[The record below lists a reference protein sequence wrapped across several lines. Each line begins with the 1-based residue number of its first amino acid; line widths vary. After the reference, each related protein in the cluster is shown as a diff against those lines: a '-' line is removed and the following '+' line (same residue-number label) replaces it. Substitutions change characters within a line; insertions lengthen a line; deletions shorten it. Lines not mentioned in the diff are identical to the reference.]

1 MYKNFVCVTDR
12 KISRAPFL
20 QQIETICALRPKAL
34 ILREKDLTEAEYTQ
48 LALKV
53 QAVCKNYGVKFIVH
67 TFWRAGLALG
77 ADDAH
82 MPLPVCTAMTAACV
96 RLQAGRF
103 GVSVHSAEE
112 AKTALALGA
121 AYLTAGH
128 IYESGC
134 KQGVPPRGPA
144 FLKEICTLSPVPVYA
159 IGGIGLNKEQLEE
172 VLACGAAGACVR
184 SAFMRL

>member
-48 LALKV
+48 LAQKV
-53 QAVCKNYGVKFIVH
+53 LAVCKTYGVKFIVH

-77 ADDAH
+77 ADGVH
-82 MPLPVCTAMTAACV
+82 LPLTVCTAMTAAE

-103 GVSVHSAEE
+103 GVSVHNAEE
-112 AKTALALGA
+112 AKAALALGA

-128 IYESGC
+128 IYASSC
-134 KQGVPPRGPA
+134 KQGVPPRGLA

-159 IGGIGLNKEQLEE
+159 IGGIGLNKAQLEE

>member
-1 MYKNFVCVTDR
+1 MRV
-12 KISRAPFL
+12 
-20 QQIETICALRPKAL
+20 
-34 ILREKDLTEAEYTQ
+34 
-48 LALKV
+48 
-53 QAVCKNYGVKFIVH
+53 
-67 TFWRAGLALG
+67 GLALG
-77 ADDAH
+77 ADGAH
-82 MPLPVCTAMTAACV
+82 LPLPVCAAMTAAE

-112 AKTALALGA
+112 ARAALALGA

-128 IYESGC
+128 IYASSC

-159 IGGIGLNKEQLEE
+159 IGGIGLNKAQLEE

>member
-1 MYKNFVCVTDR
+1 MYKNFICVTDR

-34 ILREKDLTEAEYTQ
+34 ILREKDLTEAEYAQ
-48 LALKV
+48 LAQKV
-53 QAVCKNYGVKFIVH
+53 QAVCKTCGVKFIVH

-77 ADDAH
+77 ADGVH
-82 MPLPVCTAMTAACV
+82 LPLTVCAAMTAAE
-96 RLQAGRF
+96 RLEAGYF

-112 AKTALALGA
+112 AKAAIKFGA

-128 IYESGC
+128 IYASSC
-134 KQGVPPRGPA
+134 KQGVPPRGQA
-144 FLKEICTLSPVPVYA
+144 FLKEVCVLSPVPVYA
-159 IGGIGLNKEQLEE
+159 IGGIGFEQAQLDE

-184 SAFMRL
+184 SAFMRR

>member
-12 KISRAPFL
+12 KISCAPFL

-34 ILREKDLTEAEYTQ
+34 ILREKDLTEAEYAQ
-48 LALKV
+48 LAQKV
-53 QAVCKNYGVKFIVH
+53 QAVCKTCGVKFIVH

-77 ADDAH
+77 ADGVH
-82 MPLPVCTAMTAACV
+82 LPLPVCTAMTAAE

-112 AKTALALGA
+112 ARAALALGA

-128 IYESGC
+128 IY
-134 KQGVPPRGPA
+134 A
-144 FLKEICTLSPVPVYA
+144 TFLKEICTLSPVPVYA
-159 IGGIGLNKEQLEE
+159 IGGIGLNKAQLEE

>member
-12 KISRAPFL
+12 KISRVPFL

-34 ILREKDLTEAEYTQ
+34 ILREKDLTEAEYVQ
-48 LALKV
+48 LAQKV
-53 QAVCKNYGVKFIVH
+53 QAVCENYGVKFIVH
-67 TFWRAGLALG
+67 TFWRAGLELG
-77 ADDAH
+77 ADGAH
-82 MPLPVCTAMTAACV
+82 LPLPVCAAMTAAE

-112 AKTALALGA
+112 AKAALALGA

-128 IYESGC
+128 IYASSC
-134 KQGVPPRGPA
+134 KQGVPPRGLA

-159 IGGIGLNKEQLEE
+159 IGGIGLNKAQLEE

>member
-12 KISRAPFL
+12 KISRTPFL

-48 LALKV
+48 FAQKV
-53 QAVCKNYGVKFIVH
+53 QAVCQNYGVKFIVH
-67 TFWRAGLALG
+67 TFWRVGLALG
-77 ADDAH
+77 ADGVH
-82 MPLPVCTAMTAACV
+82 LPLTVCTAMTAEE
-96 RLQAGRF
+96 RLEAGRF

-112 AKTALALGA
+112 AKAALALGA

-128 IYESGC
+128 IYASSC

-159 IGGIGLNKEQLEE
+159 IGGIGLNKAQLEE
-172 VLACGAAGACVR
+172 VLACGTAGVCVR
-184 SAFMRL
+184 SAFMQL

>member
-48 LALKV
+48 LAQKV

-77 ADDAH
+77 ADGVH
-82 MPLPVCTAMTAACV
+82 LPLPVCASMTA
-96 RLQAGRF
+96 RF

-112 AKTALALGA
+112 ARAALALGA
-121 AYLTAGH
+121 AYLIAGH
-128 IYESGC
+128 IYASSC
-134 KQGVPPRGPA
+134 KEGVPPRGLA
-144 FLKEICTLSPVPVYA
+144 FLKATCVLSPVPVYA

>member
-20 QQIETICALRPKAL
+20 QQIESICALRPKAL

-48 LALKV
+48 LAQKV
-53 QAVCKNYGVKFIVH
+53 QAICKTCGVKFIVH
-67 TFWRAGLALG
+67 TFWRAGLALDADG
-77 ADDAH
+77 A
-82 MPLPVCTAMTAACV
+82 VCAAMTAAE

-112 AKTALALGA
+112 AKAALALGA

-128 IYESGC
+128 IYASSC
-134 KQGVPPRGPA
+134 KQGVPPRGLA

-159 IGGIGLNKEQLEE
+159 IGGIGLNKAQLEE

-184 SAFMRL
+184 SAFMQL

>member
-1 MYKNFVCVTDR
+1 MYKNLVCVTDR

-48 LALKV
+48 LAQKV
-53 QAVCKNYGVKFIVH
+53 QAICKTYGVKFIVH

-77 ADDAH
+77 ADGAH
-82 MPLPVCTAMTAACV
+82 LPLPVCAAMTAAE

-112 AKTALALGA
+112 AKAALALGA

-128 IYESGC
+128 IYASSC
-134 KQGVPPRGPA
+134 KFMPLAALGLIRRS
-144 FLKEICTLSPVPVYA
+144 LKKCWRAALPVPVCA
-159 IGGIGLNKEQLEE
+159 ARL
-172 VLACGAAGACVR
+172 CG
-184 SAFMRL
+184 FKT

>member
-20 QQIETICALRPKAL
+20 QQIETICALCPKAL

-48 LALKV
+48 LAQKV
-53 QAVCKNYGVKFIVH
+53 QAVCRTCGVKFIVH
-67 TFWRAGLALG
+67 TFWRVGLALG
-77 ADDAH
+77 ADGAH
-82 MPLPVCTAMTAACV
+82 
-96 RLQAGRF
+96 AGRF

-112 AKTALALGA
+112 AKAALALGA

-128 IYESGC
+128 IYASSC

-159 IGGIGLNKEQLEE
+159 IGGIGLNKAQLEE

>member
-34 ILREKDLTEAEYTQ
+34 ILREKDLAEAEYVQ
-48 LALKV
+48 LAQKV
-53 QAVCKNYGVKFIVH
+53 QAVCENYGVKFIVH
-67 TFWRAGLALG
+67 TFWRAGLTLDADG
-77 ADDAH
+77 AH
-82 MPLPVCTAMTAACV
+82 LPLSVCTAMTAAE

-112 AKTALALGA
+112 AKAALALGA
-121 AYLTAGH
+121 ACLTAGH
-128 IYESGC
+128 IYASSC

-159 IGGIGLNKEQLEE
+159 IGGIGFEQAQLDE

>member
-34 ILREKDLTEAEYTQ
+34 ILREKDLTEAEYAQ
-48 LALKV
+48 LAQKV
-53 QAVCKNYGVKFIVH
+53 QAVCKNYSVKFIVH

-77 ADDAH
+77 ADGAH
-82 MPLPVCTAMTAACV
+82 LPLPVCAAMTAAE

-112 AKTALALGA
+112 ARAALALGA

-128 IYESGC
+128 IYASSC
-134 KQGVPPRGPA
+134 KQGVPPRGLV
-144 FLKEICTLSPVPVYA
+144 FLKEVCALSPVPVYA
-159 IGGIGLNKEQLEE
+159 IGGIGFEQAQLDK

-184 SAFMRL
+184 SAFMQL

>member
-1 MYKNFVCVTDR
+1 MYKNFICVADR

-48 LALKV
+48 LAQKV
-53 QAVCKNYGVKFIVH
+53 QAICKTYGVKFIVH

-77 ADDAH
+77 ADGVH
-82 MPLPVCTAMTAACV
+82 LPLPVCAAMTAAE
-96 RLQAGRF
+96 RLQAGHF

-112 AKTALALGA
+112 AKAAIKFGA
-121 AYLTAGH
+121 AYLIAGH
-128 IYESGC
+128 IYESSC
-134 KQGVPPRGPA
+134 KEGVLPRGLA
-144 FLKEICTLSPVPVYA
+144 FLKTICALSPVPVYA
-159 IGGIGLNKEQLEE
+159 IGGIGFNKAQLEE

>member
-1 MYKNFVCVTDR
+1 MYKNFICVTDR

-20 QQIETICALRPKAL
+20 QQIKIICALRPKAL
-34 ILREKDLTEAEYTQ
+34 ILREKDLTEAEYAQ
-48 LALKV
+48 LAQKV
-53 QAVCKNYGVKFIVH
+53 QAVCKNYSVKFIVH

-77 ADDAH
+77 ADGAH
-82 MPLPVCTAMTAACV
+82 LPLTVCTAMTTAE
-96 RLQAGRF
+96 RLEVGRF

-112 AKTALALGA
+112 AKAALVLGA
-121 AYLTAGH
+121 ACLTAGH
-128 IYESGC
+128 IYASSC

-144 FLKEICTLSPVPVYA
+144 FLKEICTLSTVPVYA
-159 IGGIGLNKEQLEE
+159 IGGIGLNKAQLEE

>member
-1 MYKNFVCVTDR
+1 MYKNFICVTDR

-48 LALKV
+48 LAQEV

-77 ADDAH
+77 ADGAH
-82 MPLPVCTAMTAACV
+82 LPLPVCAAMRAAE
-96 RLQAGRF
+96 RLQAGHF
-103 GVSVHSAEE
+103 GISVHSAEE
-112 AKTALALGA
+112 AKAAIKFGA

-128 IYESGC
+128 IYASSC
-134 KQGVPPRGPA
+134 KQGVPPRGQA
-144 FLKEICTLSPVPVYA
+144 FLKEVCVLSPVPVYA
-159 IGGIGLNKEQLEE
+159 IGGIGFEQAQLDE

-184 SAFMRL
+184 SAFMRR

>member
-34 ILREKDLTEAEYTQ
+34 ILREKDLAEAEYVQ
-48 LALKV
+48 LAQKV
-53 QAVCKNYGVKFIVH
+53 QAVCENYGVKFIVH

-77 ADDAH
+77 ADGVH
-82 MPLPVCTAMTAACV
+82 LPLTVCTAMPAAE
-96 RLQAGRF
+96 RLEAGYF

-112 AKTALALGA
+112 AKAAIKFGA
-121 AYLTAGH
+121 AYLIAGH
-128 IYESGC
+128 IYESSC
-134 KQGVPPRGPA
+134 KEGVPPRGQA

-159 IGGIGLNKEQLEE
+159 IGGIRLNKEQLEE

-184 SAFMRL
+184 SAFMQL

>member
-12 KISRAPFL
+12 KISRAPFW

-34 ILREKDLTEAEYTQ
+34 ILREKDLTEAEYMQ
-48 LALKV
+48 LAQKV
-53 QAVCKNYGVKFIVH
+53 QVVCKTCGVKFIVH

-77 ADDAH
+77 AGGAH
-82 MPLPVCTAMTAACV
+82 LPLTVCTAMTAAE

-112 AKTALALGA
+112 ARAALALGA

-128 IYESGC
+128 IYASSC
-134 KQGVPPRGPA
+134 KQGLPPRGLA
-144 FLKEICTLSPVPVYA
+144 FLKEICMLSPVPVYA
-159 IGGIGLNKEQLEE
+159 IGGIGLNKAQIEE

-184 SAFMRL
+184 SAFMQL

>member
-1 MYKNFVCVTDR
+1 MYKNFICVTDR

-20 QQIETICALRPKAL
+20 QQIEIICALRPKAL

-48 LALKV
+48 LARKV

-67 TFWRAGLALG
+67 TFWRVGLALG
-77 ADDAH
+77 ADGAH
-82 MPLPVCTAMTAACV
+82 LPLPVCTSMIAAE
-96 RLQAGRF
+96 RLQAGCF

-112 AKTALALGA
+112 ARAALALGA

-128 IYESGC
+128 IYASSC
-134 KQGVPPRGPA
+134 KQGLPPRGLA

-159 IGGIGLNKEQLEE
+159 IGGIRLNEAQLEE

-184 SAFMRL
+184 SAFMQL

>member
-1 MYKNFVCVTDR
+1 MR
-12 KISRAPFL
+12 K
-20 QQIETICALRPKAL
+20 
-34 ILREKDLTEAEYTQ
+34 
-48 LALKV
+48 KV

-77 ADDAH
+77 ADGAH
-82 MPLPVCTAMTAACV
+82 LPLPVCAAMTAAV
-96 RLQAGRF
+96 ASAGRAF
-103 GVSVHSAEE
+103 GRPYTSAEE
-112 AKTALALGA
+112 AKAAIKFGA

-128 IYESGC
+128 IYASSC

-144 FLKEICTLSPVPVYA
+144 FLREICTLSPVPVYA
-159 IGGIGLNKEQLEE
+159 IGGIGLNKEQLDE

>member
-1 MYKNFVCVTDR
+1 MYKKFVCVTDR

-48 LALKV
+48 LAQKV
-53 QAVCKNYGVKFIVH
+53 QAVCKTCGVKFIVH

-77 ADDAH
+77 VDGVH
-82 MPLPVCTAMTAACV
+82 LPLTVCTAMTAAE
-96 RLQAGRF
+96 RLEAGYF

-112 AKTALALGA
+112 AKAAIKFGA

-128 IYESGC
+128 IYASSC
-134 KQGVPPRGPA
+134 KQGVPPRGQA

-159 IGGIGLNKEQLEE
+159 IGGIGFEQAQLDE

>member
-20 QQIETICALRPKAL
+20 QQIETICVLRPKAL
-34 ILREKDLTEAEYTQ
+34 ILREKDLTEAEYMQ
-48 LALKV
+48 LAQKV

-67 TFWRAGLALG
+67 TFLRVGLALG
-77 ADDAH
+77 ADGAH
-82 MPLPVCTAMTAACV
+82 LPLPVCAVMTAAE
-96 RLQAGRF
+96 RLQAGHF

-112 AKTALALGA
+112 VKAAIKLGA
-121 AYLTAGH
+121 AYLIAGH
-128 IYESGC
+128 IYESSC
-134 KQGVPPRGPA
+134 KEGVPPRGLA

-159 IGGIGLNKEQLEE
+159 IGGIGFEQAQLDE

-184 SAFMRL
+184 SAFMQL

>member
-48 LALKV
+48 LAQKV
-53 QAVCKNYGVKFIVH
+53 QTVCKTCGVKFIVH

-77 ADDAH
+77 AGGAH
-82 MPLPVCTAMTAACV
+82 LPLTVCTAMTAAE

-112 AKTALALGA
+112 ARAALALGA

-128 IYESGC
+128 IYASSC
-134 KQGVPPRGPA
+134 KQGLPPRGLA
-144 FLKEICTLSPVPVYA
+144 VLKEICTLSPVPVYA
-159 IGGIGLNKEQLEE
+159 IGGIGLNKAQLEE

-184 SAFMRL
+184 SAFMQL

>member
-1 MYKNFVCVTDR
+1 MYKNFICVTDR

-20 QQIETICALRPKAL
+20 QQIKIICALRPKAL
-34 ILREKDLTEAEYTQ
+34 ILRERDLTEAEYTQ
-48 LALKV
+48 LAQKV

-67 TFWRAGLALG
+67 TFWRAGLA
-77 ADDAH
+77 
-82 MPLPVCTAMTAACV
+82 PVCAAMTAAE
-96 RLQAGRF
+96 RLRAGRF

-112 AKTALALGA
+112 AKAALALGA

-128 IYESGC
+128 IYASRC
-134 KQGVPPRGPA
+134 KQGVPPRGLA

-159 IGGIGLNKEQLEE
+159 IGGIGLNKAQLEE

>member
-1 MYKNFVCVTDR
+1 MYKDFVCVTDR

-20 QQIETICALRPKAL
+20 QQIETICALLPKAL
-34 ILREKDLTEAEYTQ
+34 ILREKDLTETEYTQ
-48 LALKV
+48 LAHKV
-53 QAVCKNYGVKFIVH
+53 QAVCKNYDVKFIVH
-67 TFWRAGLALG
+67 TFWRVGLALG
-77 ADDAH
+77 ADGVH
-82 MPLPVCTAMTAACV
+82 LPLPVCTAMTAAE

-112 AKTALALGA
+112 ARAALALGA

-128 IYESGC
+128 IYASSC
-134 KQGVPPRGPA
+134 KQGVTPRGLA
-144 FLKEICTLSPVPVYA
+144 VLKEICTLSPVPVYA
-159 IGGIGLNKEQLEE
+159 IGGIGLNKAQLEE

>member
-1 MYKNFVCVTDR
+1 MYKNLVCVTDR

-48 LALKV
+48 LAQKV
-53 QAVCKNYGVKFIVH
+53 RAVCKNYGVKFIVH

-77 ADDAH
+77 ADGVH
-82 MPLPVCTAMTAACV
+82 LPLTVCSAMTAV
-96 RLQAGRF
+96 ERLQAGRF

-112 AKTALALGA
+112 AKAAIKFGA
-121 AYLTAGH
+121 AYLIAGH
-128 IYESGC
+128 IYASSC
-134 KQGVPPRGPA
+134 KEGVPPRGLA
-144 FLKEICTLSPVPVYA
+144 FLKATCVLSPVLVYA
-159 IGGIGLNKEQLEE
+159 IGGIGLNKAQLEE

>member
-20 QQIETICALRPKAL
+20 QQIETICALRSKAL
-34 ILREKDLTEAEYTQ
+34 ILREKDLTEAEYAQ
-48 LALKV
+48 LAQKV
-53 QAVCKNYGVKFIVH
+53 QAVCKNHGVKFIVH
-67 TFWRAGLALG
+67 TFWRVGLALG
-77 ADDAH
+77 VDGAH
-82 MPLPVCTAMTAACV
+82 LPLPVCTAMTAAE
-96 RLQAGRF
+96 RLQAGHF

-112 AKTALALGA
+112 AKAALALGA

-128 IYESGC
+128 IYASSC
-134 KQGVPPRGPA
+134 KQGVPPRGLA

-159 IGGIGLNKEQLEE
+159 IGGIGINKAQLEE

>member
-12 KISRAPFL
+12 RISRAPFL

-34 ILREKDLTEAEYTQ
+34 ILREKDLTEAEYMQ
-48 LALKV
+48 LAQKV
-53 QAVCKNYGVKFIVH
+53 QAICKTCGVKFIVH
-67 TFWRAGLALG
+67 TFWRVGLALG
-77 ADDAH
+77 ADGAH
-82 MPLPVCTAMTAACV
+82 LPLPVCVAMTAAE

-103 GVSVHSAEE
+103 GVSVHGAEE
-112 AKTALALGA
+112 AKAAIKFGA

-128 IYESGC
+128 IYASSC
-134 KQGVPPRGPA
+134 KQGLPPRGLV
-144 FLKEICTLSPVPVYA
+144 FLKEVCALSPVPVYA
-159 IGGIGLNKEQLEE
+159 IGGIGFEQAQLDK